1 MSRVR
6 FGALFAAAT
15 IVVAACGGTSTTPA
29 PASAAPVATTGP
41 APSESA
47 AAVPSESAAPSAA
60 AIKKGG
66 TLVVAIPGDI
76 NRTDPSLVDDA
87 NSSYVAQQ
95 VVETLVTLK
104 PGTGGDI
111 IPGLAESWTVS
122 PDGLTYTFKLRSGV
136 KFHDGTDFDAAAVK
150 ANFDR
155 WLNIPKSYIDLGYT
169 YYIDTVIG
177 HGATSFVESVEAPD
191 ASTAVVKLRA
201 PNSAFLIQMTLTP
214 FGIQSPT
221 AMAAGGA
228 SAPDFANNKYA
239 VGGPPAMVGTGPFKF
254 KEWVPNDHVTLEANT
269 SYWNAA
275 AGGPYLDAVTFK
287 PIADT
292 TATLNALQSG
302 GVDIAQTIA
311 PIDVPTA
318 KGDTSLQYFDR
329 GSACNIGHLAMNSTK
344 APFDNPKIRQAV
356 GYAINRQAIVDA
368 FFGDTGVVINNWTPP
383 GTKFAV
389 DQTLPNYD
397 LAKAKSL
404 IAESGVTN
412 LAFDFWYPSDVSRPY
427 MPDPKGEFEAI
438 QRDLEAAGFK
448 PNPKTAPWRPDYLA
462 AESKGNYPMWLIGWN
477 CDWLG
482 IDNFLYTALFGYR
495 GDPLG
500 PNPEFGYKNDAMNQA
515 MLDALAATDEAT
527 QAADWLKAQ
536 NLIATDYPTVPI
548 VSGKTP
554 SAGATYVKGFVPS
567 PTLLELFTDVWLDK

>member
-1 MSRVR
+1 MSRYR
-6 FGALFAAAT
+6 FGALFAATA
-15 IVVAACGGTSTTPA
+15 IVVAACGGSTATTAPTQA
-29 PASAAPVATTGP
+29 PASNAPATAAPASTEPST

-47 AAVPSESAAPSAA
+47 AAAAPKA
-60 AIKKGG
+60 GG
-66 TLVVAIPGDI
+66 TLVVAIPGDL
-76 NRTDPSLVDDA
+76 NRSDPSLVDDA
-87 NSSYVAQQ
+87 NSSYIAQQ
-95 VVETLVTLK
+95 VVETLVGLK

-111 IPGLAESWTVS
+111 VPGLAESWTIS
-122 PDGLTYTFKLRSGV
+122 PDGLTYTFKLREGV
-136 KFHDGTDFDAAAVK
+136 KFHDGTPFDATAVK

-155 WLNIPKSYIDLGYT
+155 WLNIPQSYIDLGYT

-177 HGATSFVESVEAPD
+177 HGKGSFVESVEAPD
-191 ASTAVVKLRA
+191 ATTAVVKLRH
-201 PNSAFLIQMTLTP
+201 PNSAFLIQMTLQP

-221 AMAAGGA
+221 AMEKGGA

-239 VGGPPAMVGTGPFKF
+239 QGGPPAMVGTGPFIF
-254 KEWVPNDHVTLEANT
+254 KEWVAKDHVTLDKNP

-275 AGGPYLDAVTFK
+275 AGGPYLDSVTFK
-287 PIADT
+287 PISDT
-292 TATLNALQSG
+292 TATLNALQAG
-302 GVDIAQTIA
+302 DVDMAQTIA
-311 PIDVPTA
+311 PVDVKAA
-318 KGDTSLQYFDR
+318 KADANLQYYDR

-356 GYAINRQAIVDA
+356 GYAINRQPIVDA
-368 FFGDTGVVINNWTPP
+368 FFGDSGVVINNWTPP

-389 DQTLPNYD
+389 DQALPNYD
-397 LAKAKSL
+397 VAKAKQL
-404 IAESGVTN
+404 IADSGVTD
-412 LAFDFWYPSDVSRPY
+412 LSFDFWYPSDVSRPY

-438 QRDLEAAGFK
+438 LRDLEAVGFK

-462 AESKGNYPMWLIGWN
+462 AESKGDYPMWLIGWN

-515 MLDALAATDEAT
+515 MVDALASSDETT

-536 NLIATDYPTVPI
+536 NLIAADYPTVPI

-554 SAGATYVKGFVPS
+554 AAGATYVKGLVPS
-567 PTLLELFTDVWLDK
+567 PTLNEMFTNVWLDK